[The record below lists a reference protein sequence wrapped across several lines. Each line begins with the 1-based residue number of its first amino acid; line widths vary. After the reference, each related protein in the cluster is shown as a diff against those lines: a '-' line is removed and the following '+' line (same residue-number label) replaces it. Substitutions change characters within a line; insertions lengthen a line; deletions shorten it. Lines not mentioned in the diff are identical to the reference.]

1 MQGSNYQ
8 IDIEPLCKIPLA
20 IAKDDMQA
28 EIIKKV
34 ELMIETN
41 NQINAINTRFFK
53 LLAGDFPKININ
65 KQIQKW
71 SELSWNEFLSEI
83 AKQKF
88 ELTAK
93 QEEKWL
99 ERLEEKQAEIR
110 KLQSAFTQTDTE
122 IDKMVYAL
130 YGLSEEEI
138 AVVKNLVN

>member
-1 MQGSNYQ
+1 
-8 IDIEPLCKIPLA
+8 
-20 IAKDDMQA
+20 
-28 EIIKKV
+28 
-34 ELMIETN
+34 MIETKN
-41 NQINAINTRFFK
+41 TISAINQQFFK
-53 LLAGDFPKININ
+53 LLAGDFSKININ

-71 SELSWNEFLSEI
+71 SELSWNEFLLEI

-99 ERLEEKQAEIR
+99 ERFEEKQTEIK
-110 KLQSAFTQTDTE
+110 KLQSTLTRTDTE

-138 AVVKNLVN
+138 AVVEGVDC